1 VLTVVFAVAAAW
13 ALTGTPPGWDPPPQ
27 PPPDPIPLPQRP
39 PVSTA
44 RPEPLPRELAPA
56 PGPPAAAS
64 YPPALRR
71 RYAAADDNGDGR
83 LSWDEL
89 SVFQSRL
96 VQDIPYASNSRALSP
111 EAFLAAGS
119 GDCEDFALF
128 TCGLLAYWGIE
139 CYLGSLAPKSG
150 GTGHAVA
157 LLPVPDVPEGFAF
170 FRIQGSRSASGEP
183 IPSGTYVPI
192 DYEYVGGLSDAAGK
206 GWVLR
211 WIRVPGELYG
221 LQI

>member
-1 VLTVVFAVAAAW
+1 VAAAW

-71 RYAAADDNGDGR
+71 RYAAADDN
-83 LSWDEL
+83 
-89 SVFQSRL
+89 
-96 VQDIPYASNSRALSP
+96 
-111 EAFLAAGS
+111 